1 MVAGEPNTAP
11 KPCIFGEVGA
21 LSDCKTAP
29 VKKLKNGEG
38 GNVSQAAATPASPVS
53 DLKTDS
59 SYEWKAVL
67 TVSLAFGLVGLDRF
81 ILPPLFPSMM
91 KDLPLTYQDLGNL
104 AGFLGI
110 AWGVS
115 AIVVGGLSDR
125 LGRRKVLV
133 PAVVLFSLLS
143 VFSGMATGL
152 VSLLFMRTVMGAAEG
167 AVAPTGVAVA
177 VEASHPTRRG
187 MNNGIFQCTVSL
199 FGGAIGPILATQL
212 LQFTTWRKV
221 FWLVGI
227 PGLFVA
233 AALWFIIKE
242 PVTSAAHGAGHAPE
256 RAPLS
261 EIFKHRNVPL
271 AMIALLCAM
280 TGIFVLSAVM
290 PNYLVDY
297 LKLTGP
303 QMGIVTSA
311 IGFGGALG
319 QFGLL
324 TVSDFIGRRTTTLLS
339 FIVAALFLWLFI
351 HTGSNLPML
360 FGLLF
365 VAAMFNF
372 GALAILAG
380 PIPAEAAPVGLIA
393 SAAGIVIGAG
403 EIFGGGIAPSVAGSI
418 AQNAGIQ
425 YTLYFALG
433 GQILG
438 LVLSL
443 FLRETAPRRAARGGS
458 LSALDSVSEGG

>member
-1 MVAGEPNTAP
+1 
-11 KPCIFGEVGA
+11 
-21 LSDCKTAP
+21 
-29 VKKLKNGEG
+29 
-38 GNVSQAAATPASPVS
+38 
-53 DLKTDS
+53 
-59 SYEWKAVL
+59 
-67 TVSLAFGLVGLDRF
+67 LVGLDRF
-81 ILPPLFPSMM
+81 ILPPLFPAMM
-91 KDLPLTYQDLGNL
+91 KDLALNYQDLGNL
-104 AGFLGI
+104 VGALGI

-115 AIVVGGLSDR
+115 AVVIGGLSDR

-152 VSLLFMRTVMGAAEG
+152 MSLLFMRAIMGAAEG
-167 AVAPTGVAVA
+167 AVAPTGVAA
-177 VEASHPTRRG
+177 AIEASHPTRRG
-187 MNNGIFQCTVSL
+187 MNNGIFQCTISL
-199 FGGAIGPILATQL
+199 FGGGIGPILATQL

-227 PGLFVA
+227 PGLVVA
-233 AALWFIIKE
+233 AALWFVIRE
-242 PVTSAAHGAGHAPE
+242 PAASTARAGGHAPT
-256 RAPLS
+256 RAPMS
-261 EIFKHRNVPL
+261 RIFKHRNVPL
-271 AMIALLCAM
+271 SMVTLLCAM
-280 TGIFVLSAVM
+280 TGVFVLSAVM

-303 QMGIVTSA
+303 QMGFVTSA

-324 TVSDFIGRRTTTLLS
+324 TVSDFIGRRTATMAS
-339 FIVAALFLWLFI
+339 FIVAAVFLWFFI
-351 HTGSNLPML
+351 HTGGANLPML

-403 EIFGGGIAPSVAGSI
+403 EIFGGGIAPSIAGAI
-418 AQNAGIQ
+418 AQNSGIQ

-433 GQILG
+433 GQIVG

-443 FLRETAPRRAARGGS
+443 FLRETAPRRVSRGGS
-458 LSALDSVSEGG
+458 VSELDSVPEGG

>member
-1 MVAGEPNTAP
+1 LSTA
-11 KPCIFGEVGA
+11 K
-21 LSDCKTAP
+21 SW
-29 VKKLKNGEG
+29 
-38 GNVSQAAATPASPVS
+38 
-53 DLKTDS
+53 DS

-67 TVSLAFGLVGLDRF
+67 TLSLAFGLVGLDRF
-81 ILPPLFPSMM
+81 ILPPLFPAMM
-91 KDLPLTYQDLGNL
+91 KDLALNYQDLGNL
-104 AGFLGI
+104 VGALGI

-115 AIVVGGLSDR
+115 AVVIGGLSDR
-125 LGRRKVLV
+125 LGRRRVLV

-152 VSLLFMRTVMGAAEG
+152 MSLLFMRAIMGAAEG
-167 AVAPTGVAVA
+167 AVAPTGVAA
-177 VEASHPTRRG
+177 AIEASHPTRRG
-187 MNNGIFQCTVSL
+187 MNNGIFQCTISL
-199 FGGAIGPILATQL
+199 FGGGIGPILATQL

-227 PGLFVA
+227 PGLVVA
-233 AALWFIIKE
+233 AALWFVIRE
-242 PVTSAAHGAGHAPE
+242 PVASTAHAAGHAPT
-256 RAPLS
+256 RAPVS
-261 EIFKHRNVPL
+261 RIFKHRNVPL
-271 AMIALLCAM
+271 SMVTLLCAM
-280 TGIFVLSAVM
+280 TGVFVLSAVM

-303 QMGIVTSA
+303 QMGFVTSA

-324 TVSDFIGRRTTTLLS
+324 TMSDFIGRRTATMAS
-339 FIVAALFLWLFI
+339 FIVAAVFLWFFI
-351 HTGSNLPML
+351 HTGGANLPML

-365 VAAMFNF
+365 VTAMFNF

-403 EIFGGGIAPSVAGSI
+403 EIFGGGIAPSIAGAI
-418 AQNAGIQ
+418 AQNSGIQ

-433 GQILG
+433 GQIVG

-443 FLRETAPRRAARGGS
+443 FLRETAPRRVSRGGS
-458 LSALDSVSEGG
+458 VSELDSVPEGG

>member
-1 MVAGEPNTAP
+1 MMRTELSRANVARSGPHKARQKEGESVSTAKSWDP
-11 KPCIFGEVGA
+11 
-21 LSDCKTAP
+21 
-29 VKKLKNGEG
+29 
-38 GNVSQAAATPASPVS
+38 
-53 DLKTDS
+53 

-67 TVSLAFGLVGLDRF
+67 TLSLAFGLVGLDRF
-81 ILPPLFPSMM
+81 ILPPLFPAMM
-91 KDLPLTYQDLGNL
+91 KDLDLNYQDLGNL
-104 AGFLGI
+104 VGALGI

-115 AIVVGGLSDR
+115 AIVIGGLSDR
-125 LGRRKVLV
+125 LGRRRVLV

-152 VSLLFMRTVMGAAEG
+152 ISLLFMRAIMGVAEG
-167 AVAPTGVAVA
+167 AVAPTGVAAA
-177 VEASHPTRRG
+177 VEASHPARRG
-187 MNNGIFQCTVSL
+187 MNNGIFQCSISL
-199 FGGAIGPILATQL
+199 FGSGIGPILATQL
-212 LQFTTWRKV
+212 LEFTTWRKV

-227 PGLFVA
+227 PGLVVA
-233 AALWFIIKE
+233 SLLWFIIRE
-242 PVTSAAHGAGHAPE
+242 PAASAVHGAADAPK
-256 RAPLS
+256 RVPMS
-261 EIFKHRNVPL
+261 KIFKHRNVPL
-271 AMIALLCAM
+271 SMVTLLCAM
-280 TGIFVLSAVM
+280 TGVFVLSAVM

-303 QMGIVTSA
+303 QMGFVTSA

-324 TVSDFIGRRTTTLLS
+324 TVSDFIGRRTTTVLS
-339 FIVAALFLWLFI
+339 FILAAVSLWIFI
-351 HTGSNLPML
+351 HTGANPSML
-360 FGLLF
+360 FGVLF

-380 PIPAEAAPVGLIA
+380 PIPAEAAPIGLIA

-403 EIFGGGIAPSVAGSI
+403 EIFGGGIAPSIAGAI

-433 GQILG
+433 GQVVG

-443 FLRETAPRRAARGGS
+443 FLRETAPRRASRGGS
-458 LSALDSVSEGG
+458 VSELDSVPERV

>member
-1 MVAGEPNTAP
+1 VSTA
-11 KPCIFGEVGA
+11 K
-21 LSDCKTAP
+21 SW
-29 VKKLKNGEG
+29 
-38 GNVSQAAATPASPVS
+38 
-53 DLKTDS
+53 DS

-67 TVSLAFGLVGLDRF
+67 ILSLAFGLVGLDRF
-81 ILPPLFPSMM
+81 ILPPLFPSIM
-91 KDLPLTYQDLGNL
+91 KDLGLSYQDLGNL
-104 AGFLGI
+104 VGALGV

-115 AIVVGGLSDR
+115 AVVIGGLSDR

-143 VFSGMATGL
+143 VLSGMATGL
-152 VSLLFMRTVMGAAEG
+152 ISLLAMRAIMGAAEG

-177 VEASHPTRRG
+177 VEASHPRRRG
-187 MNNGIFQCTVSL
+187 MNNGIFQCTIAL
-199 FGGAIGPILATQL
+199 FGSGIGPILATQL
-212 LQFTTWRKV
+212 LRFTTWRSV

-227 PGLFVA
+227 PGLIVASVMWFVTR
-233 AALWFIIKE
+233 E
-242 PVTSAAHGAGHAPE
+242 PATPGTPGSKTVST

-261 EIFKHRNVPL
+261 HMFRHRNVPL
-271 AMIALLCAM
+271 SMASLLCAM

-303 QMGIVTSA
+303 QMGFVTSA

-324 TVSDFIGRRTTTLLS
+324 TVSDYIGRRTATMLS
-339 FIVAALFLWLFI
+339 FVVAAVFLWLFI
-351 HTGSNLPML
+351 RTGADLPVL

-380 PIPAEAAPVGLIA
+380 PIPAEAAPIGLLA
-393 SAAGIVIGAG
+393 SVAGIVIGTG
-403 EIFGGGIAPSVAGSI
+403 EIFGGGIAPSIAGAI
-418 AQNAGIQ
+418 AQGSGIQ

-438 LVLSL
+438 LCVAF
-443 FLRETAPRRAARGGS
+443 FLRETAPRRAARAAGGS
-458 LSALDSVSEGG
+458 VSVLDAT

>member
-1 MVAGEPNTAP
+1 MMRIELIRANVARSGPHKAHRKKGE
-11 KPCIFGEVGA
+11 
-21 LSDCKTAP
+21 S
-29 VKKLKNGEG
+29 
-38 GNVSQAAATPASPVS
+38 VSIAKSWDP
-53 DLKTDS
+53 

-67 TVSLAFGLVGLDRF
+67 TLSLAFGLVGLDRF
-81 ILPPLFPSMM
+81 ILPPLFPAMM
-91 KDLPLTYQDLGNL
+91 KDLNLNYQDLGNL
-104 AGFLGI
+104 VGALGI

-115 AIVVGGLSDR
+115 AIVIGGLSDR
-125 LGRRKVLV
+125 LGRRRVLV

-152 VSLLFMRTVMGAAEG
+152 ISLLFMRAIMGVAEG
-167 AVAPTGVAVA
+167 AVAPTGVAAA
-177 VEASHPTRRG
+177 VEASHPARRG
-187 MNNGIFQCTVSL
+187 MNNGIFQCSISL
-199 FGGAIGPILATQL
+199 FGSGIGPILATQL
-212 LQFTTWRKV
+212 LVFTTWRKV

-227 PGLFVA
+227 PGLVVA
-233 AALWFIIKE
+233 SLLWFIIRE
-242 PVTSAAHGAGHAPE
+242 PAASAVHGAADAPK
-256 RAPLS
+256 RVPMS
-261 EIFKHRNVPL
+261 KIFKHRNVPL
-271 AMIALLCAM
+271 SMVTLLCAM
-280 TGIFVLSAVM
+280 TGVFVLSAVM

-303 QMGIVTSA
+303 QMGFVTSA

-324 TVSDFIGRRTTTLLS
+324 TVSDFIGRRTTTVLS
-339 FIVAALFLWLFI
+339 FILAAVSLWFFI
-351 HTGSNLPML
+351 HTGANPSML
-360 FGLLF
+360 FGVLF

-380 PIPAEAAPVGLIA
+380 PIPAEAAPMGLIA

-403 EIFGGGIAPSVAGSI
+403 EIFGGGIAPSIAGAI

-433 GQILG
+433 GQVVG

-443 FLRETAPRRAARGGS
+443 FLRETAPRRASRGGS
-458 LSALDSVSEGG
+458 VSELDSVPERV

>member
-1 MVAGEPNTAP
+1 MSTA
-11 KPCIFGEVGA
+11 K
-21 LSDCKTAP
+21 SW
-29 VKKLKNGEG
+29 
-38 GNVSQAAATPASPVS
+38 
-53 DLKTDS
+53 DS

-67 TVSLAFGLVGLDRF
+67 TLSLAFGLVGLDRF
-81 ILPPLFPSMM
+81 ILPPLFPAMM
-91 KDLPLTYQDLGNL
+91 KDLALNYQDLGNL
-104 AGFLGI
+104 VGALGI

-115 AIVVGGLSDR
+115 AIVIGGLSDR

-133 PAVVLFSLLS
+133 PAVVIFSLLS

-152 VSLLFMRTVMGAAEG
+152 MSLLFMRAIMGAAEG
-167 AVAPTGVAVA
+167 AVAPTGVAA
-177 VEASHPTRRG
+177 AIEASHPTRRG
-187 MNNGIFQCTVSL
+187 MNNGIFQCTISL

-227 PGLFVA
+227 PGLVVA
-233 AALWFIIKE
+233 SALWFVIRE
-242 PVTSAAHGAGHAPE
+242 PVASTAPAAGHAPT

-261 EIFKHRNVPL
+261 RLFKHRNVPL
-271 AMIALLCAM
+271 SMVTLLCAM
-280 TGIFVLSAVM
+280 TGVFVLSAVM

-303 QMGIVTSA
+303 QMGFVTSA

-324 TVSDFIGRRTTTLLS
+324 TVSDFIGRRTTTMLS
-339 FIVAALFLWLFI
+339 FIVAAVFLWFFI
-351 HTGSNLPML
+351 HTGGANLPML

-403 EIFGGGIAPSVAGSI
+403 EIFGGGIAPSIAGAI
-418 AQNAGIQ
+418 AQNSGIQ

-433 GQILG
+433 GQLVG

-443 FLRETAPRRAARGGS
+443 FLRETAPRRASRGGS
-458 LSALDSVSEGG
+458 VSELDSVPEGG

>member
-1 MVAGEPNTAP
+1 MSTA
-11 KPCIFGEVGA
+11 K
-21 LSDCKTAP
+21 SW
-29 VKKLKNGEG
+29 
-38 GNVSQAAATPASPVS
+38 
-53 DLKTDS
+53 DS

-67 TVSLAFGLVGLDRF
+67 TLSLAFGLVGLDRF
-81 ILPPLFPSMM
+81 ILPPLFPAMM
-91 KDLPLTYQDLGNL
+91 KDLALNYQDLGNL
-104 AGFLGI
+104 VGALGI

-115 AIVVGGLSDR
+115 AVVIGGLSDR
-125 LGRRKVLV
+125 LGRRRVLV

-152 VSLLFMRTVMGAAEG
+152 MSLLFMRAIMGAAEG

-177 VEASHPTRRG
+177 IEASHPTRRG
-187 MNNGIFQCTVSL
+187 MNNGIFQCTIAL
-199 FGGAIGPILATQL
+199 FGSGIGPILATQL

-227 PGLFVA
+227 PGLVVA
-233 AALWFIIKE
+233 SALWFVIRE
-242 PVTSAAHGAGHAPE
+242 PVASTAHAAGLAPR
-256 RAPLS
+256 RAPMS
-261 EIFKHRNVPL
+261 QIFKHRNVPL
-271 AMIALLCAM
+271 SMVTLLCAM
-280 TGIFVLSAVM
+280 TGVFVLSAVM

-303 QMGIVTSA
+303 QMGFVTSA

-324 TVSDFIGRRTTTLLS
+324 TVSDFIGRRTATMLS
-339 FIVAALFLWLFI
+339 FIVAAVFLWFFI
-351 HTGSNLPML
+351 HTGGTNLPML

-403 EIFGGGIAPSVAGSI
+403 EIFGGGIAPSIAGAI
-418 AQNAGIQ
+418 AQNSGIQ

-433 GQILG
+433 GQIVG

-443 FLRETAPRRAARGGS
+443 FLRETAPRRASRGGS
-458 LSALDSVSEGG
+458 VSELDSVPEGG

>member
-1 MVAGEPNTAP
+1 MRTELSRANVARSGPHKARLREGESVSTAKSWDP
-11 KPCIFGEVGA
+11 
-21 LSDCKTAP
+21 
-29 VKKLKNGEG
+29 
-38 GNVSQAAATPASPVS
+38 
-53 DLKTDS
+53 

-67 TVSLAFGLVGLDRF
+67 TLSLAFGLVGLDRF
-81 ILPPLFPSMM
+81 ILPPLFPAMM
-91 KDLPLTYQDLGNL
+91 KDLDLNYQDLGNL
-104 AGFLGI
+104 VGALGI

-115 AIVVGGLSDR
+115 AIVIGGLSDR
-125 LGRRKVLV
+125 LGRRRVLV

-152 VSLLFMRTVMGAAEG
+152 ISLLFMRAIMGVAEG
-167 AVAPTGVAVA
+167 AVAPTGVAAA
-177 VEASHPTRRG
+177 VEASHPARRG
-187 MNNGIFQCTVSL
+187 MNNGIFQCSISL
-199 FGGAIGPILATQL
+199 FGSGIGPILATQL
-212 LQFTTWRKV
+212 LEFTTWRKV

-227 PGLFVA
+227 PGLVVA
-233 AALWFIIKE
+233 SLLWFIIRE
-242 PVTSAAHGAGHAPE
+242 PAASAVHGAADAPK
-256 RAPLS
+256 RVPMS
-261 EIFKHRNVPL
+261 KIFKHRNVPL
-271 AMIALLCAM
+271 SMVTLLCAM
-280 TGIFVLSAVM
+280 TGVFVLSAVM

-303 QMGIVTSA
+303 QMGFVTSA

-324 TVSDFIGRRTTTLLS
+324 TVSDFIGRRTTTVLS
-339 FIVAALFLWLFI
+339 FILAAVSLWLFI
-351 HTGSNLPML
+351 HTGANPSML
-360 FGLLF
+360 FGVLF

-380 PIPAEAAPVGLIA
+380 PIPAEAAPIGLIA

-403 EIFGGGIAPSVAGSI
+403 EIFGGGIAPSIAGAI

-433 GQILG
+433 GQVVG

-443 FLRETAPRRAARGGS
+443 FLRETAPRLASRGGS
-458 LSALDSVSEGG
+458 VSELDSVPERV